1 MSTASQASHAA
12 DAARAVR
19 HVDDGIGNW
28 LKDLVTGA
36 GSSPSHIIITGI
48 LGVVPGVG
56 QVMDARDIILAIIQ
70 IAKTPA
76 AVGGWVELVITL
88 IGCVPAVGDS
98 LKVGFKLMTK
108 GHNFGRVLE
117 AVSPALRGNI
127 EKYMRKIDWSA
138 MTHECKGLFSKTIA
152 AFIDGLDSWIV
163 KAIGGRKEVKM
174 VIEELQ
180 ALQKSGNKMIDA
192 AFAELKEM
200 HSKMM
205 GHQLAG
211 STAAVGTTSS
221 RAVKHEVPSAAATTA
236 AKKPVVQAQK
246 KEAKVAAKKSQD
258 VKSNSTPANS
268 TKVDKKKAGKPKKQ
282 KWSTGVPAE
291 HITDY
296 FVKHKHIP
304 FNKVNNNG
312 KLTEE
317 YSLPHNGLD
326 HLWSNKP
333 SLNKPFVV
341 GETKSSI
348 FDSLT
353 LIAALPSDL
362 KEKFETLRADES
374 KVRTDNDKPNIFHN
388 EGRDAHANQS
398 VAIGGTK
405 NDEKAVKRGVNKP
418 GVDKEGKPTGLA
430 TQMSHKW
437 IAQALN
443 SEQLTSDGRRIKTLV
458 ERFRLIGD
466 DCPYQR
472 WISLVTGRQL
482 HKHQKSKGSHH
493 EVQIV
498 LHLPDNI
505 LEG

>member
-56 QVMDARDIILAIIQ
+56 QVMDARDIILAVITIS
-70 IAKTPA
+70 KTPA

-117 AVSPALRGNI
+117 AVSPTLRGNV

-138 MTHECKGLFSKTIA
+138 MTQECKGLFGKTIA
-152 AFIDGLDSWIV
+152 AFIDGLDSWVV
-163 KAIGGRKEVKM
+163 KAIGGRKEVQI

-180 ALQKSGNKMIDA
+180 ALQKSGSKMIDA

-211 STAAVGTTSS
+211 STAAVGATSS
-221 RAVKHEVPSAAATTA
+221 RAVKHEVPAAAATA
-236 AKKPVVQAQK
+236 AKKPVAQAQK

-258 VKSNSTPANS
+258 VKSNSTPANT
-268 TKVDKKKAGKPKKQ
+268 TKADKKKAGKPKKQ
-282 KWSTGVPAE
+282 APGTGIPAE

-296 FVKHKHIP
+296 FVKQKHVVMS
-304 FNKVNNNG
+304 KVNNNG

-317 YSLPHNGLD
+317 YSLPHNGID

-333 SLNKPFVV
+333 NLKKPFVV
-341 GETKSSI
+341 GETKSSV
-348 FDSLT
+348 FGSLR
-353 LIAALPSDL
+353 LIAALPPDL
-362 KEKFETLRADES
+362 KEKFEALRADDS
-374 KVRTDNDKPNIFHN
+374 KTLTNNEKPNIFDN
-388 EGRDAHANQS
+388 EGRDAHANQA
-398 VAIGGTK
+398 VPIGSSK
-405 NDEKAVKRGVNKP
+405 EDEDAVRRGVNKP
-418 GVDKEGKPTGLA
+418 GVKKDGKPTGLP
-430 TQMSHKW
+430 TQMSHDW
-437 IAQALN
+437 IAYVLPD
-443 SEQLTSDGRRIKTLV
+443 EKLTPEGRKLRRLLDDLGLDG
-458 ERFRLIGD
+458 GSY
-466 DCPYQR
+466 PYQR

-482 HKHQKSKGSHH
+482 RKHQKSKGSHH
-493 EVQIV
+493 EVQVV

-505 LEG
+505 LYF

>member
-1 MSTASQASHAA
+1 MSTASQATHAA
-12 DAARAVR
+12 DAARAIR

-56 QVMDARDIILAIIQ
+56 QVMDARDIILAVITIS
-70 IAKTPA
+70 KTPA

-117 AVSPALRGNI
+117 AVSPTLRGNV
-127 EKYMRKIDWSA
+127 EKYMRKVDWAA
-138 MTHECKGLFSKTIA
+138 MTQECKGLFGKTIA
-152 AFIDGLDSWIV
+152 AFIDGLDSWVV
-163 KAIGGRKEVKM
+163 KAIGGRKEVQM

-180 ALQKSGNKMIDA
+180 ALQKSGSKMIDA

-211 STAAVGTTSS
+211 STAAVGATSS
-221 RAVKHEVPSAAATTA
+221 RAVKHEVPAAAATA
-236 AKKPVVQAQK
+236 AKKPVAQAQK

-258 VKSNSTPANS
+258 VKGNSTPANT
-268 TKVDKKKAGKPKKQ
+268 TKADKKKSGKPKKQ
-282 KWSTGVPAE
+282 KWGTGVPAE
-291 HITDY
+291 HLTDY
-296 FVKHKHIP
+296 FVKHKHIA

-317 YSLPHNGLD
+317 HSLPHNGLD
-326 HLWSNKP
+326 HLWSNRP
-333 SLNKPFVV
+333 NLDKPFVV

-353 LIAALPSDL
+353 LIAALPADL
-362 KEKFETLRADES
+362 KEKFDTLRAEEAANP
-374 KVRTDNDKPNIFHN
+374 VRKDGPPNIFHS
-388 EGRDAHANQS
+388 EGRDEHANKSIQ
-398 VAIGGTK
+398 VGTSK
-405 NDEKAVKRGVNKP
+405 ADEDVVRRGVNKP
-418 GVDKEGKPTGLA
+418 GVDKHGAPTGLA

-437 IAQALN
+437 IARALA
-443 SEQLTSDGRRIKTLV
+443 SEQLTPEGRRARTLV
-458 ERFRLIGD
+458 ERFINVGD

-493 EVQIV
+493 EVQLV

-505 LEG
+505 LED

>member
-1 MSTASQASHAA
+1 MSTASQATHAA
-12 DAARAVR
+12 DAARAIR

-56 QVMDARDIILAIIQ
+56 QVMDARDIILAVITIS
-70 IAKTPA
+70 KTPA

-117 AVSPALRGNI
+117 AVSPTLRGNV
-127 EKYMRKIDWSA
+127 EKYMRKVDWAA
-138 MTHECKGLFSKTIA
+138 MTQECKGLFGKTIA
-152 AFIDGLDSWIV
+152 AFIDGLDSWVV
-163 KAIGGRKEVKM
+163 KAIGGRKEVQM

-180 ALQKSGNKMIDA
+180 ALQKSGSKMIDA

-211 STAAVGTTSS
+211 STAAVGATSS
-221 RAVKHEVPSAAATTA
+221 RAVKHEVPAAATA
-236 AKKPVVQAQK
+236 AKKPVAQAQK

-258 VKSNSTPANS
+258 VKNNTTPANT
-268 TKVDKKKAGKPKKQ
+268 TKADKKKAGKPKKQ
-282 KWSTGVPAE
+282 KWKTGVPAE

-296 FVKHKHIP
+296 FVKHKHVT
-304 FNKVNNNG
+304 FQKVNNNG
-312 KLTEE
+312 QLTEE
-317 YSLPHNGLD
+317 HTMPHNGLD
-326 HLWSNKP
+326 HLWSNRV
-333 SLNKPFVV
+333 SLHKPFVV

-353 LIAALPSDL
+353 LIAALPADL
-362 KEKFETLRADES
+362 KEKFEALRASEA

-388 EGRDAHANQS
+388 DGRDAHANQT
-398 VAIGGTK
+398 VQIGGSDA
-405 NDEKAVKRGVNKP
+405 DEQAVKRGVNKP
-418 GVDKEGKPTGLA
+418 GVDKDGNPTGLA
-430 TQMSHKW
+430 TQMSHEW
-437 IAQALN
+437 IAQALA
-443 SEQLTSDGRRIKTLV
+443 SEHLTAEGRRIGPLV
-458 ERFRLIGD
+458 RQFAFEGGT
-466 DCPYQR
+466 CPYQR

-482 HKHQKSKGSHH
+482 HKHQKSKGANH
-493 EVQIV
+493 EVQLV

-505 LEG
+505 LSY

>member
-1 MSTASQASHAA
+1 MSAATQVSHVNV
-12 DAARAVR
+12 ARVVR
-19 HVDDGIGNW
+19 KVDDDMGTW
-28 LKDLVTGA
+28 LKDLVTGT
-36 GSSPSHIIITGI
+36 GSSPSHIIVTGI

-56 QVMDARDIILAIIQ
+56 QAMDARDMILAIIQ

-88 IGCVPAVGDS
+88 VGCVPAVGDS

-117 AVSPALRGNI
+117 RVSPTLRGNV
-127 EKYMRKIDWSA
+127 EKYMRKIDWADLAKDS
-138 MTHECKGLFSKTIA
+138 KGLFGKTIA
-152 AFIDGLDSWIV
+152 AFIDGLDSWVV
-163 KAIGGRKEVKM
+163 KTIGGRKEVQM
-174 VIEELQ
+174 VIDELN
-180 ALQKSGNKMIDA
+180 ALKKNGDKMIDA
-192 AFAELKEM
+192 AFKELREM

-211 STAAVGTTSS
+211 STAAVSATTS
-221 RAVKHEVPSAAATTA
+221 RAVKHEVPAAAASTA
-236 AKKPVVQAQK
+236 AKKTAAQGQK
-246 KEAKVAAKKSQD
+246 KEAKVVAKKSQD
-258 VKSNSTPANS
+258 VKNNSTPPNT
-268 TKVDKKKAGKPKKQ
+268 TKVDKKKAAKPKKQ

-296 FVKHKHIP
+296 FVKHKHVT
-304 FNKVNNNG
+304 FEKVNNNG

-317 YSLPHNGLD
+317 YTLPHNGLD
-326 HLWSNKP
+326 HLWSNRP
-333 SLNKPFVV
+333 NLLKPFVV

-353 LIAALPSDL
+353 LIAALPADL
-362 KEKFETLRADES
+362 KEKFNTLRASEA

-398 VAIGGTK
+398 VAIGETK
-405 NDEKAVKRGVNKP
+405 EDEDAVKRGVNKP
-418 GVDKEGKPTGLA
+418 GVDKDGKPTGLA

-437 IAQALN
+437 IARSLQ
-443 SEQLTSDGRRIKTLV
+443 SEQLTGSGRRIKPLV
-458 ERFRLIGD
+458 EQFQLGFE

-482 HKHQKSKGSHH
+482 HKHQQSKGANH
-493 EVQIV
+493 EVQLV

-505 LEG
+505 LDA

>member
-1 MSTASQASHAA
+1 MSTASQATHAA
-12 DAARAVR
+12 DAARAIR

-28 LKDLVTGA
+28 LKDLVTGT

-56 QVMDARDIILAIIQ
+56 QVMDARDIILAVITIS
-70 IAKTPA
+70 KTPA

-117 AVSPALRGNI
+117 AVSPTLRGNV

-138 MTHECKGLFSKTIA
+138 MTQECKGLFGKTIA
-152 AFIDGLDSWIV
+152 AFIDGLDSWVV
-163 KAIGGRKEVKM
+163 KAIGGRKEVQM

-180 ALQKSGNKMIDA
+180 ALQKSGSKMIDA

-211 STAAVGTTSS
+211 STAAVGATSS
-221 RAVKHEVPSAAATTA
+221 RAVKHEVPAAAATA
-236 AKKPVVQAQK
+236 AKKPVAQAQK
-246 KEAKVAAKKSQD
+246 KEAKVATKKSQD
-258 VKSNSTPANS
+258 VKSNSTPANT
-268 TKVDKKKAGKPKKQ
+268 TKADKKKSGKPKKQ
-282 KWSTGVPAE
+282 DPGTGIPAE

-296 FVKHKHIP
+296 FVKQKHVVMS
-304 FNKVNNNG
+304 KVNNNG

-317 YSLPHNGLD
+317 YSLPHNGID

-333 SLNKPFVV
+333 NLTKPFVV
-341 GETKSSI
+341 GETKSSV
-348 FDSLT
+348 FDSLR
-353 LIAALPSDL
+353 LIAALPQDL
-362 KEKFETLRADES
+362 KEKFEALRVDDAKTL
-374 KVRTDNDKPNIFHN
+374 TDNEKPNIFDN
-388 EGRDAHANQS
+388 EGRDAHANQAVS
-398 VAIGGTK
+398 IGSSK
-405 NDEKAVKRGVNKP
+405 EDEDAVRRGVNKP
-418 GVDKEGKPTGLA
+418 GVDKQGEPTGLP
-430 TQMSHKW
+430 TQMSHDW
-437 IAQALN
+437 IAYVMPD
-443 SEQLTSDGRRIKTLV
+443 EHLTTEGKKIKRLLEDHRLDGGIY
-458 ERFRLIGD
+458 
-466 DCPYQR
+466 PYQR

-482 HKHQKSKGSHH
+482 RKHQKSRGSHH

-505 LEG
+505 LLK

>member
-333 SLNKPFVV
+333 NLQKPFVV
-341 GETKSSI
+341 GETKSSV
-348 FDSLT
+348 FDSLR
-353 LIAALPSDL
+353 LIAALPADL
-362 KEKFETLRADES
+362 REKFEALRADDAKS
-374 KVRTDNDKPNIFHN
+374 QTSNKKPNIFDN
-388 EGRDAHANQS
+388 EGRDAHANQ
-398 VAIGGTK
+398 AIQIGDSDG
-405 NDEKAVKRGVNKP
+405 EHKAVRNGVNKP
-418 GVDKEGKPTGLA
+418 GVDKHGKPTGLP
-430 TQMSHKW
+430 TQMSHEW
-437 IAQALN
+437 ITYVMADERLTLEGRKIRRLLEDNQLN
-443 SEQLTSDGRRIKTLV
+443 GGIY
-458 ERFRLIGD
+458 
-466 DCPYQR
+466 PYQR

-482 HKHQKSKGSHH
+482 RKHQKSKGSHH
-493 EVQIV
+493 EVQVV

-505 LEG
+505 LLK